1 MAKRDYKD
9 TIVLEPTE
17 VEEITEV
24 VAEEEV
30 DEKRSLLEE
39 EREKCEKMSKGELV
53 DYALQTKENLLCS
66 HEEREKLQDSVKPL
80 DAKNKELSAK
90 VSDLEKEKRELIG
103 KLQEIKTR
111 VGSLEREVGK
121 AEMLNKQVSDLK
133 EQITNKEKA
142 SKSTQFNLERNHKA
156 ETDSLNETIKQ
167 LKDELKESKAETKKL
182 KADLKKAEERADSFE
197 ESFGEARDAN
207 FAGMIVRDI
216 PREMGLGFEAADE
229 KTKEEFEVF
238 MSTVRD
244 RYLSVACGAIKA
256 ADDKILSQETAA
268 DELKDAEKELEDSES
283 LEKLAIQRKEAARK
297 KVEEKK
303 RNFIEAKGE
312 A

>member
-24 VAEEEV
+24 VEEEV

-53 DYALQTKENLLCS
+53 DYVLQVKENLWCS
-66 HEEREKLQDSVKPL
+66 HEEREKLQDSIKPL
-80 DAKNKELSAK
+80 ENKNKEFSTK
-90 VSDLEKEKRELIG
+90 ISDLEKDKRDLIE
-103 KLQEIKTR
+103 KLQEIKSR
-111 VGSLEREVGK
+111 MGNLEREAGR
-121 AEMLNKQVSDLK
+121 AEKLTKQVSEL
-133 EQITNKEKA
+133 EETITNKDKA
-142 SKSTQFNLERNHKA
+142 AKNTQLNLERSHKA
-156 ETDSLNETIKQ
+156 EADGLNESIKQ
-167 LKDELKESKAETKKL
+167 LKDELKESKTEIKRL
-182 KADLKKAEERADSFE
+182 KADLKKAEDRADSFE

>member
-1 MAKRDYKD
+1 MAKKDYKD
-9 TIVLEPTE
+9 TIVLDPGMEEGIENVEPNE
-17 VEEITEV
+17 VEE
-24 VAEEEV
+24 
-30 DEKRSLLEE
+30 L
-39 EREKCEKMSKGELV
+39 REKCRGMSKGELIDFLVQTHENLWSSHDQRDYLEEQIRLRDERLADINTQSNESV
-53 DYALQTKENLLCS
+53 DKISKLERDNEDLADQLAKARAREQALQSQANESSQLKSRISEL
-66 HEEREKLQDSVKPL
+66 ERELNEKDKTANKTQLDLEESYKAKINNRDEAIKKLKKDLKKCK
-80 DAKNKELSAK
+80 D
-90 VSDLEKEKRELIG
+90 DLEKANDDKER
-103 KLQEIKTR
+103 LQNE
-111 VGSLEREVGK
+111 
-121 AEMLNKQVSDLK
+121 A
-133 EQITNKEKA
+133 
-142 SKSTQFNLERNHKA
+142 
-156 ETDSLNETIKQ
+156 DSY
-167 LKDELKESKAETKKL
+167 
-182 KADLKKAEERADSFE
+182 KADFDFASN
-197 ESFGEARDAN
+197 AN

-297 KVEEKK
+297 KFEEKK